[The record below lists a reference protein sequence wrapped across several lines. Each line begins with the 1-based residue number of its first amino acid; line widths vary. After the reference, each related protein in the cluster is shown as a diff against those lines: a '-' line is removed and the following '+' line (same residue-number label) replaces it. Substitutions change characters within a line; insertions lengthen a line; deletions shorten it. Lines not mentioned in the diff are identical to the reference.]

1 MIELYKQKLIAEKDF
16 LLKWLEI
23 VIEATPADDLDDA
36 KLNYCKIKE
45 AILTNWEKFDVS
57 SIDISLEFYN
67 ENIYSDASSF
77 KSRIYSIKFN
87 FTWEGDWL
95 VLEIRINSV
104 DAEGHHSC
112 PQDEEYLLFCCYH
125 KKEEFTF
132 FEDDATQKFLTIFYE
147 HQKTYP
153 NLELPDIR
161 TDIYF
166 DN

>member
-1 MIELYKQKLIAEKDF
+1 MIDRFKEKLIAEKDF

-23 VIEATPADDLDDA
+23 VFKATPADDLVDA
-36 KLNYCKIKE
+36 NLNYCKIKE
-45 AILTNWEKFDVS
+45 AILSDWNECEVS
-57 SIDISLEFYN
+57 CVIISLDFYN

-77 KSRIYSIKFN
+77 KSRIYSIGFH

-95 VLEIRINSV
+95 ELEIRIDSV

-112 PQDEEYLLFCCYH
+112 PQDEEYLMCNVYH
-125 KKEEFTF
+125 EKDEFTF
-132 FEDDATQKFLTIFYE
+132 FDEDATQKFLNIFYE
-147 HQKTYP
+147 HQKKYP

-166 DN
+166 NI